1 MKDLVIK
8 GKRIIKE
15 LIILAALFILS
26 FIINV
31 IGIIMH
37 DTDWIELLS
46 QLHVVIILTL
56 VLYALVWL
64 VRLVIYFVIFPFRKK
79 TDRQI

>member
-1 MKDLVIK
+1 MKDLLIK
-8 GKRIIKE
+8 GKSIRNE

-31 IGIIMH
+31 IGIIIH

-46 QLHVVIILTL
+46 QMHVVLILTL
-56 VLYALVWL
+56 VLYVLLLL
-64 VRLVIYFVIFPFRKK
+64 VRLIVYFVIFPFRKK
-79 TDRQI
+79 RES

>member
-1 MKDLVIK
+1 MKDLVIN

-15 LIILAALFILS
+15 LIILASLFILS

-31 IGIIMH
+31 IAILIH
-37 DTDWIELLS
+37 DTEWIELLS
-46 QLHVVIILTL
+46 QLHVVLILTL
-56 VLYALVWL
+56 VLYALLWL

>member
-8 GKRIIKE
+8 GKSIRNE

-31 IGIIMH
+31 IGIIIH

-46 QLHVVIILTL
+46 QMHVVLILTL
-56 VLYALVWL
+56 VLYMLLWL
-64 VRLVIYFVIFPFRKK
+64 VRLIVYFVISPFRKK
-79 TDRQI
+79 RES